1 MKVLLTQPLTR
12 HIKDVPNIPDLGLGY
27 LAAAL
32 RNSGHQPLVLDWNMR
47 CDERG
52 FKDFLL
58 SERPELVGVKIFTKD
73 VKAAQITV
81 SLIREA
87 LPHAAIVIGGPH
99 PSALE
104 APDLMDDF
112 RDVDFAIRGEA
123 ETSLPALASAL
134 QNRPDKSAPLI
145 NPAHI
150 RGIAGLVWRD
160 GGRVRSNPI
169 SFVHKLDEIGF
180 PAWDLIDPKDYS
192 ATVLGVDMKEG
203 RSAPIIMTRGCPS
216 HCTFCTA
223 FNVNGRA
230 IRTRTPEN
238 VFEEMK
244 LLYSRYNVRTFM
256 FQDNCFTS
264 GKKNLLTLCE
274 MIIRGNLRVEWDC
287 VSYESLSSLDNETVP
302 LMYKAGCRMIH
313 MGIEAGCESTRKR
326 INKGGSL
333 KEIAQKAALV
343 KSHGVRVGAWFML
356 GFPEETFREML
367 ATVRYAFSLKADLV
381 TFTPCFPLPGTEVY
395 EYTRRKYALKK
406 IDWALFDID
415 ASSYSMSRIS
425 SSQLRAFIKL
435 LRLRIRAAR
444 LMKRFGLGA

>member
-12 HIKDVPNIPDLGLGY
+12 HVKHAPNIPDLGLGY

-58 SERPELVGVKIFTKD
+58 SERPGLVGVKIFTKD

-112 RDVDFAIRGEA
+112 QGADFAIRGEA

-180 PAWDLIDPKDYS
+180 PAWDLIDPGDYS

-203 RSAPIIMTRGCPS
+203 RSAPVIMTRGCPA

-230 IRTRTPEN
+230 IRTRSPEN

-264 GKKNLLTLCE
+264 GKKNLLSLCD
-274 MIIRGNLRVEWDC
+274 MIIRGDLRMEWDC
-287 VSYESLSSLDNETVP
+287 VSYESLSSLDNDTVP

-326 INKGGSL
+326 IHKGGSL

-415 ASSYSMSRIS
+415 RSSYSMSRIS

-435 LRLRIRAAR
+435 LRFRLRAAR
-444 LMKRFGLGA
+444 LMKLVGLS